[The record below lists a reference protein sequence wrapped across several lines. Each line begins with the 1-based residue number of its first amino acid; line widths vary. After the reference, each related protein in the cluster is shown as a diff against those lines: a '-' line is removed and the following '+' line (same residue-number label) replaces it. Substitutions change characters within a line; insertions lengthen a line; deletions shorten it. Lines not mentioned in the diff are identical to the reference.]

1 MRTNHKLTAK
11 ISPLIVGYSSSMA
24 SASTSVF
31 KFTEV
36 KKVLLLLEKKDRLK
50 LLLALAIN
58 TFLAFLDLFG
68 VALIGIT
75 SAILIRGLQ
84 GLAAGDQVSKFLELL
99 NLDGLPQRDLLIL
112 LGGTAIFFFIIKTIL
127 SVYFFRRIL
136 RYMSIKNA
144 QISSSL
150 VAKMFNRPVEKMLSK
165 SIQHQIYNV
174 TGGVERLIGGAVTS
188 LVVIASDLVLLLV
201 ILVGLLLVDPIT
213 SIGTFFVFTAIAFL
227 LYFLLHKRIVTL
239 NRKSTYQIIYL
250 SQKISE
256 GINSFRD
263 LFIKGGREFYVN
275 EIRKIKM
282 QLAGYD
288 AEIKFI
294 PNISKYTI
302 EIAVILGVAVV
313 AGFQFYLFDS
323 NRAIAVISVFLAA
336 SARIAPAI
344 IRLQQNIIAV
354 KSSLSAAKPTFELID
369 ELNGVKELDNIET
382 IINTNHADF
391 SPRVKLSN
399 LKFTYS
405 DGVENTIEDIS
416 LDITEG
422 KFIAFVGPSG
432 GGKSTLI
439 DLILGLLAP
448 SSGSITISSLT
459 PVDAIK
465 KWPGAIGYVPQD
477 VFIENSTVKE
487 NICLGFNPDSVSD
500 DLVWQALKLA
510 DLSDFVKDLEGQL
523 SYKISDAGKNL
534 SGGQR
539 QRLGIARALL
549 TKPKIVIFDEATSAL
564 DAETENRV
572 SGSILKLSGECTVIF
587 IAHRLSV
594 VRGADMIYYI
604 DKGKIINQGTF
615 DELRAMN
622 PAFNN
627 QANFMG
633 I

>member
-1 MRTNHKLTAK
+1 MV
-11 ISPLIVGYSSSMA
+11 SLIPSSL
-24 SASTSVF
+24 
-31 KFTEV
+31 KFAEI
-36 KKVLLLLEKKDRLK
+36 KKVLLLLDKKDRFK
-50 LLLALAIN
+50 LFLVLVIN

-75 SAILIRGLQ
+75 SAILIRSLQ
-84 GLAAGDQVSKFLELL
+84 GLAAGDQVTRFLELL
-99 NLDGLPQRDLLIL
+99 NLDGLPQRSLLIL
-112 LGGTAIFFFIIKTIL
+112 LGGSAVFFFILKTIL
-127 SVYFFRRIL
+127 SVYFLRRTL
-136 RYMSIKNA
+136 RYMSIRNA

-150 VAKMFNRPVEKMLSK
+150 VSKMLNRPVEKIFSK
-165 SIQHQIYNV
+165 PIQHQIYNV
-174 TGGVERLIGGAVTS
+174 TGGVERLVGEAVTS

-201 ILVGLLLVDPIT
+201 ILVGLMLVDPIT
-213 SIGTFFVFTAIAFL
+213 SVGTFLVFTGIAFL
-227 LYFLLHKRIVTL
+227 LYFLLHKRVEIL
-239 NRKSTYQIIYL
+239 NTKSAYQSIYFN
-250 SQKISE
+250 QKVSE

-275 EIRKIKM
+275 EIRKTKM

-302 EIAVILGVAVV
+302 EISVILGIAVI
-313 AGFQFYLFDS
+313 AGIQFYLFDS

-336 SARIAPAI
+336 STRIAPAI
-344 IRLQQNIIAV
+344 VRVQQNVIGV
-354 KSSLSAAKPTFELID
+354 KSCLSAAKPTFELIE
-369 ELNGVKELDNIET
+369 ELNGVEELGRSET
-382 IINTNHADF
+382 VITTNHADF
-391 SPRVKLSN
+391 SPRLKLSN
-399 LKFTYS
+399 LKFSYS
-405 DGVENTIEDIS
+405 DATENTIQDIS
-416 LDITEG
+416 LEISEG

-439 DLILGLLAP
+439 DLILGLLTP
-448 SSGSITISSLT
+448 SSGSLTISGLT

-465 KWPGAIGYVPQD
+465 KWPGSIGYVPQD

-487 NICLGFNPDSVSD
+487 NICLGFNPESVSD
-500 DLVWQALKLA
+500 DLVWQALQLA
-510 DLSDFVKDLEGQL
+510 DLSDFVEGLEGQL
-523 SYKISDAGKNL
+523 SYRISDAGKNL

-572 SGSILKLSGECTVIF
+572 SESILKLTGECTVIF

-594 VRGADMIYYI
+594 VRSADMIYYI
-604 DKGKIINQGTF
+604 DKGKIISQGTF
-615 DELRAMN
+615 EELRSIN
-622 PAFNN
+622 TDFNN

>member
-1 MRTNHKLTAK
+1 M
-11 ISPLIVGYSSSMA
+11 V
-24 SASTSVF
+24 SANPSLL
-31 KFTEV
+31 KFNEI
-36 KKVLLLLEKKDRLK
+36 KKVLLLLDKKDRFK
-50 LLLALAIN
+50 LFLVLVIN
-58 TFLAFLDLFG
+58 MFLAFLDLFG

-84 GLAAGDQVSKFLELL
+84 GLAAGDQVTSFLELL
-99 NLDGLPQRDLLIL
+99 NLDGLPQRNLLIL
-112 LGGTAIFFFIIKTIL
+112 LGCTAIFFFILKTIL
-127 SVYFFRRIL
+127 SVYFLRRTL
-136 RYMSIKNA
+136 SYMSIRNA

-150 VAKMFNRPVEKMLSK
+150 VSKMLNRPVEKIFSK

-174 TGGVERLIGGAVTS
+174 TRGVERLVGGAVTS

-201 ILVGLLLVDPIT
+201 ILIGLMLVDPVT
-213 SIGTFFVFTAIAFL
+213 SIGTFFVFTGIGFL
-227 LYFLLHKRIVTL
+227 LYFLLHKRVAIL
-239 NRKSTYQIIYL
+239 NSKFAYQSIYFD
-250 SQKISE
+250 QKVSE

-275 EIRKIKM
+275 EIRKTKM
-282 QLAGYD
+282 RLAGYD
-288 AEIKFI
+288 AEIKFL

-302 EIAVILGVAVV
+302 EISVILGIAVI
-313 AGFQFYLFDS
+313 AGIQFYLFDS
-323 NRAIAVISVFLAA
+323 NRAIAIISVFLAA
-336 SARIAPAI
+336 STRIAPAI
-344 IRLQQNIIAV
+344 IRLQQNVIAV

-369 ELNGVKELDNIET
+369 ELNGVEELTRLET
-382 IINTNHADF
+382 VITTNHVDF

-399 LKFTYS
+399 LKFIYS
-405 DGVENTIEDIS
+405 DATDETIQDVS
-416 LDITEG
+416 LEITEG

-448 SSGSITISSLT
+448 SSGSITISGLK

-465 KWPGAIGYVPQD
+465 KWPGSIGYVPQD

-487 NICLGFNPDSVSD
+487 NICLGFNPDSVPD
-500 DLVWQALKLA
+500 ELVWQALQLA
-510 DLSDFVKDLEGQL
+510 DLSEFVKGLEGQL

-572 SGSILKLSGECTVIF
+572 SESILKLTGGCTVIF

-594 VRGADMIYYI
+594 VRSADMIYYI
-604 DKGKIINQGTF
+604 DKGKIISQGSF
-615 DELRAMN
+615 EELRKLNAD
-622 PAFNN
+622 FNN

>member
-1 MRTNHKLTAK
+1 M
-11 ISPLIVGYSSSMA
+11 V
-24 SASTSVF
+24 SVNPTLF
-31 KFTEV
+31 QFTEI
-36 KKVLLLLEKKDRLK
+36 KKVLLLLDKKDRFRLF
-50 LLLALAIN
+50 LVLIVN
-58 TFLAFLDLFG
+58 TLLAFLDLVG
-68 VALIGIT
+68 VALIGVA

-84 GLAAGDQVSKFLELL
+84 AQQAGDQVSRFLELL
-99 NLDGLPQRDLLIL
+99 NLDGLPQRSLLIL
-112 LGGTAIFFFIIKTIL
+112 LGASAIFFFILKTIL
-127 SVYFFRRIL
+127 SVYFLRRIL
-136 RYMSIKNA
+136 RYMSIRNA

-150 VAKMFNRPVEKMLSK
+150 VSKMLNRPVEKIFSK
-165 SIQHQIYNV
+165 PIQHQIYNV
-174 TGGVERLIGGAVTS
+174 TGGVERLVGDAVTS

-201 ILVGLLLVDPIT
+201 ILVGLMLVDPIT
-213 SIGTFFVFTAIAFL
+213 SIGTFFVFTGIAFL
-227 LYFLLHKRIVTL
+227 LYFLLHKRVAVL
-239 NRKSTYQIIYL
+239 NSKFAYQSIYFN
-250 SQKISE
+250 QKVSE

-263 LFIKGGREFYVN
+263 LSIKGGREFYVN
-275 EIRKIKM
+275 EIRKTKM

-302 EIAVILGVAVV
+302 EISVILGIAVI
-313 AGFQFYLFDS
+313 AGIQFYLFDS

-336 SARIAPAI
+336 STRIAPAI
-344 IRLQQNIIAV
+344 IRLQQNVIAV
-354 KSSLSAAKPTFELID
+354 KSSLSAAKPTFDLIE
-369 ELNGVKELDNIET
+369 ELNGVEELTRIET
-382 IINTNHADF
+382 VITTNHADF
-391 SPRVKLSN
+391 SPRVKLSS
-399 LKFTYS
+399 LKFIYS
-405 DGVENTIEDIS
+405 DAADETIQDIS
-416 LDITEG
+416 LEITEG

-448 SSGSITISSLT
+448 SSGSITISGLK

-465 KWPGAIGYVPQD
+465 KWPGSIGYVPQD

-487 NICLGFNPDSVSD
+487 NICLGFNPESVPD
-500 DLVWQALKLA
+500 DLVWQALQLA
-510 DLSDFVKDLEGQL
+510 DLSEFVKGLEGQL
-523 SYKISDAGKNL
+523 SYRISDAGKNL

-572 SGSILKLSGECTVIF
+572 SESILKLTGECTVIF

-594 VRGADMIYYI
+594 VRSADMIYYI
-604 DKGKIINQGTF
+604 DKGKIVSQGSF
-615 DELRAMN
+615 EELRKLNAD
-622 PAFNN
+622 FNN

>member
-1 MRTNHKLTAK
+1 M
-11 ISPLIVGYSSSMA
+11 ISANLSF
-24 SASTSVF
+24 F
-31 KFTEV
+31 KFIEI
-36 KKVLLLLEKKDRLK
+36 KKVLLLLEKKDRFK
-50 LLLALAIN
+50 LFLVLVIN

-75 SAILIRGLQ
+75 SAILIRDLQ
-84 GLAAGDQVSKFLELL
+84 GLAAGDQVTRFLELL
-99 NLDGLPQRDLLIL
+99 HLDGLPQQSLLIL
-112 LGGTAIFFFIIKTIL
+112 IGGSAIFFFILKTIL
-127 SVYFFRRIL
+127 SVYFLRKTL
-136 RYMSIKNA
+136 RYMSIRNA

-150 VAKMFNRPVEKMLSK
+150 VSKMLNRPVEKIFSK
-165 SIQHQIYNV
+165 PIQHQIYNV
-174 TGGVERLIGGAVTS
+174 TGGVERLVGGAVTS
-188 LVVIASDLVLLLV
+188 LVIIASDLVLLLV
-201 ILVGLLLVDPIT
+201 ILVGLMLVDPIT
-213 SIGTFFVFTAIAFL
+213 SIGTLFVFTGIAFL
-227 LYFLLHKRIVTL
+227 LYFLLHKRVAIL
-239 NRKSTYQIIYL
+239 NTKAAYQSIYFN
-250 SQKISE
+250 QKVSE

-275 EIRKIKM
+275 EIRKTKM

-288 AEIKFI
+288 AENKFI

-302 EIAVILGVAVV
+302 EISVILGIAVIS
-313 AGFQFYLFDS
+313 GIQFYLFDS

-336 SARIAPAI
+336 STRIAPSI

-369 ELNGVKELDNIET
+369 ELNGIKELEKTET
-382 IINTNHADF
+382 LITTSHSNF
-391 SPRVKLSN
+391 SPRVKLKN

-405 DGVENTIEDIS
+405 DAIYDTIQDIS
-416 LDITEG
+416 LEISEG
-422 KFIAFVGPSG
+422 KFVGLVGPSG

-448 SSGSITISSLT
+448 SSGLITISDLT

-465 KWPGAIGYVPQD
+465 KWPGSIGYVPQD
-477 VFIENSTVKE
+477 VFIENSTIKE
-487 NICLGFNPDSVSD
+487 NICLGFNPESVPD
-500 DLVWQALKLA
+500 DLVWQALQLA
-510 DLSDFVKDLEGQL
+510 DLSDFVKGLEGQL
-523 SYKISDAGKNL
+523 TYRISDAGKNL

-539 QRLGIARALL
+539 QRLGIARAIL

-572 SGSILKLSGECTVIF
+572 SESILKLTGECTVIF

-594 VRGADMIYYI
+594 VRSADMIYYI
-604 DKGKIINQGTF
+604 DKGKIISQGTF
-615 DELRAMN
+615 EELRLIN
-622 PAFNN
+622 TDFNN

>member
-1 MRTNHKLTAK
+1 M
-11 ISPLIVGYSSSMA
+11 V
-24 SASTSVF
+24 SVTPSLF
-31 KFTEV
+31 QFTEI
-36 KKVLLLLEKKDRLK
+36 KKVLLLLDRKDRFRLF
-50 LLLALAIN
+50 LVLIVN
-58 TFLAFLDLFG
+58 TMLAFLDLVG
-68 VALIGIT
+68 VALIGVA

-84 GLAAGDQVSKFLELL
+84 DQQAGDQVSRFLGLL
-99 NLDGLPQRDLLIL
+99 NLDGLPQQTLLIL
-112 LGGTAIFFFIIKTIL
+112 LGATAVFFFVLKTIL
-127 SVYFFRRIL
+127 SVYFLRRIL
-136 RYMSIKNA
+136 RYLSIRNA

-150 VAKMFNRPVEKMLSK
+150 VSKMLNQPVEKISSK

-174 TGGVERLIGGAVTS
+174 TGGVEKLVGSVVTS
-188 LVVIASDLVLLLV
+188 LVVVASDLVLLLV
-201 ILVGLLLVDPIT
+201 ILTGLMLVDPIT
-213 SIGTFFVFTAIAFL
+213 SIGTFFVFTGIAFL
-227 LYFLLHKRIVTL
+227 LYFLLHKRVAIL
-239 NRKSTYQIIYL
+239 NSKFAYQSIYFN
-250 SQKISE
+250 QKVSE

-275 EIRKIKM
+275 EMRKSKM
-282 QLAGYD
+282 QIAGYD

-302 EIAVILGVAVV
+302 EISVILGIALI
-313 AGFQFYLFDS
+313 AGIQFYLFDS

-336 SARIAPAI
+336 STRIAPAV
-344 IRLQQNIIAV
+344 IRLQQNIIQV
-354 KSSLSAAKPTFELID
+354 KSGLAGAQPTFDLIKD
-369 ELNGVKELDNIET
+369 LKGVKELGRVET
-382 IINTNHADF
+382 LISTNHTDF

-399 LKFTYS
+399 LKFAYS
-405 DGVENTIEDIS
+405 EAADETIKDIS
-416 LDITEG
+416 LEVAEG

-439 DLILGLLAP
+439 DLILGLLPP
-448 SSGSITISSLT
+448 SSGSISISGLT

-465 KWPGAIGYVPQD
+465 KWPGSIGYVPQD

-487 NICLGFNPDSVSD
+487 NICLGFNPESVSD
-500 DLVWQALKLA
+500 DLVWKALQLA
-510 DLSDFVKDLEGQL
+510 DLSDFVKSLEGQL
-523 SYKISDAGKNL
+523 SYRISDAGKNL

-572 SGSILKLSGECTVIF
+572 SESILKLTGECTVIF

-594 VRGADMIYYI
+594 VRSADMIYYI
-604 DKGKIINQGTF
+604 DKGKIVSQGSF
-615 DELRAMN
+615 EELRKLNAD
-622 PAFNN
+622 FNN

>member
-1 MRTNHKLTAK
+1 M
-11 ISPLIVGYSSSMA
+11 
-24 SASTSVF
+24 
-31 KFTEV
+31 
-36 KKVLLLLEKKDRLK
+36 LLEKKDRFK
-50 LLLALAIN
+50 LFLVLIIN

-84 GLAAGDQVSKFLELL
+84 GLAAGDQVNRFLELL
-99 NLDGLPQRDLLIL
+99 NLDGLPQQSLLIL
-112 LGGTAIFFFIIKTIL
+112 LGGSAIFFFILKTIL
-127 SVYFFRRIL
+127 SVYFLRRTL
-136 RYMSIKNA
+136 RYMSIRNA

-150 VAKMFNRPVEKMLSK
+150 VSKMLNRPVEKIFSK

-174 TGGVERLIGGAVTS
+174 TGGVERLVGGAVTS

-201 ILVGLLLVDPIT
+201 ILVGLMLVDPIT
-213 SIGTFFVFTAIAFL
+213 SVGTFIIFTGIAFL
-227 LYFLLHKRIVTL
+227 LYFLLHKRVAIL
-239 NRKSTYQIIYL
+239 NTKWVYQSIYFN
-250 SQKISE
+250 QKVSE
-256 GINSFRD
+256 AINSFRD

-275 EIRKIKM
+275 EIRKTKI

-294 PNISKYTI
+294 PSISKYTI
-302 EIAVILGVAVV
+302 EISVILGIAVI
-313 AGFQFYLFDS
+313 AGIQFYLFDS

-336 SARIAPAI
+336 STRIAPAI
-344 IRLQQNIIAV
+344 IRLQQNVIAV
-354 KSSLSAAKPTFELID
+354 KSSLSGAKPTFELIE
-369 ELNGVKELDNIET
+369 ELNGIKELEKIET
-382 IINTNHADF
+382 VISTSHANF
-391 SPRVKLSN
+391 SPKVKLSN

-405 DGVENTIEDIS
+405 DAIDNTIQDIS
-416 LDITEG
+416 LDISGG
-422 KFIAFVGPSG
+422 KFIALVGPSG

-439 DLILGLLAP
+439 DLILGLLVP
-448 SSGSITISSLT
+448 SSGSVTISGLT

-465 KWPGAIGYVPQD
+465 KWPGSIGYVPQD

-487 NICLGFNPDSVSD
+487 NICLGFNPESVPD
-500 DLVWQALKLA
+500 DLVWQALQLA
-510 DLSDFVKDLEGQL
+510 NLSDFVKGLEGKL
-523 SYKISDAGKNL
+523 SYRISDAGKNL

-539 QRLGIARALL
+539 QRLGIARAIL

-572 SGSILKLSGECTVIF
+572 SESILKLTNECTVIF

-594 VRGADMIYYI
+594 VRSADMIYYI
-604 DKGKIINQGTF
+604 DKGKIVNQGTF
-615 DELRAMN
+615 EELRKLNAD
-622 PAFNN
+622 FNN

>member
-1 MRTNHKLTAK
+1 
-11 ISPLIVGYSSSMA
+11 MA
-24 SASTSVF
+24 SLNPSIF
-31 KFTEV
+31 KFTEI

-50 LLLALAIN
+50 LFAVLIVN

-68 VALIGIT
+68 VALIGVT

-84 GLAAGDQVSKFLELL
+84 GLSAGDQVSRFLEIL
-99 NLDGLPQRDLLIL
+99 NLDGLPQRNLMVL
-112 LGGTAIFFFIIKTIL
+112 LGGTAIFFFIMKTIL
-127 SVYFFRRIL
+127 SVYFLRRTL
-136 RYMSIKNA
+136 RYMSIRNA

-150 VAKMFNRPVEKMLSK
+150 VSKMLNRPVERIFSK

-174 TGGVERLIGGAVTS
+174 TGGVERLVGGAVTS

-201 ILVGLLLVDPIT
+201 ILIGLMLVDPVT
-213 SIGTFFVFTAIAFL
+213 SIGTFFVFTGIGYL
-227 LYFLLHKRIVTL
+227 LYFLLHKRVAML
-239 NRKSTYQIIYL
+239 NSRSTYESIYFN
-250 SQKISE
+250 QKVSE

-275 EIRKIKM
+275 EIRKTKM
-282 QLAGYD
+282 KLAGYD

-302 EIAVILGVAVV
+302 EISVILGIAVV
-313 AGFQFYLFDS
+313 AGIQFYLFDS

-336 SARIAPAI
+336 STRIAPAI
-344 IRLQQNIIAV
+344 IRLQQNVIAV
-354 KSSLSAAKPTFELID
+354 KSSLSAAKPTFELIE
-369 ELNGVKELDNIET
+369 ELSSVKELEKTET
-382 IINTNHADF
+382 LITTNHKDF
-391 SPRVKLSN
+391 SPRVNLKN
-399 LKFTYS
+399 LKFTYA
-405 DGVENTIEDIS
+405 DAIDDTIQDIS
-416 LDITEG
+416 LDVSEG

-432 GGKSTLI
+432 GGKSTLV
-439 DLILGLLAP
+439 DLVLGLLAP
-448 SSGSITISSLT
+448 SSGSITISSLS

-465 KWPGAIGYVPQD
+465 KWPGSIGYVPQD

-487 NICLGFNPDSVSD
+487 NICLGFNPELVPD
-500 DLVWQALKLA
+500 DLVWQALELA
-510 DLSDFVKDLEGQL
+510 DLSGFVKGLEGQL
-523 SYKISDAGKNL
+523 SYRISDAGKNL

-572 SGSILKLSGECTVIF
+572 SESILKLTGECTVIF

-594 VRGADMIYYI
+594 VRSADMIYYI
-604 DKGKIINQGTF
+604 DKGRIVNQGTF
-615 DELRAMN
+615 EELRKLNAD
-622 PAFNN
+622 FNN

>member
-1 MRTNHKLTAK
+1 MV
-11 ISPLIVGYSSSMA
+11 SLIP
-24 SASTSVF
+24 TSL
-31 KFTEV
+31 KFVEI
-36 KKVLLLLEKKDRLK
+36 KKVLLLLEKRDRFK
-50 LLLALAIN
+50 LFLVLIVN
-58 TFLAFLDLFG
+58 TFLAFLDLLG

-84 GLAAGDQVSKFLELL
+84 GLTAGDQVSRFLELL
-99 NLDGLPQRDLLIL
+99 NLNGLPQQSLLIL
-112 LGGTAIFFFIIKTIL
+112 LGGSAIFFFILKTVL
-127 SVYFFRRIL
+127 SVYFLRRTL
-136 RYMSIKNA
+136 RYMSVRNA

-150 VAKMFNRPVEKMLSK
+150 VSKMLNRPVEKIFSK
-165 SIQHQIYNV
+165 PIQHQIYNV
-174 TGGVERLIGGAVTS
+174 TGGVENLVAGAVTS

-201 ILVGLLLVDPIT
+201 ILMGLMLVDPIT
-213 SIGTFFVFTAIAFL
+213 SVGTFFMFTGIAFL
-227 LYFLLHKRIVTL
+227 LYFLLHKRVVIL
-239 NRKSTYQIIYL
+239 NTKSAYQSIYFN
-250 SQKISE
+250 QKVSE

-275 EIRKIKM
+275 EIRKTKM

-288 AEIKFI
+288 SEIKFI

-302 EIAVILGVAVV
+302 EISVILGIALIS
-313 AGFQFYLFDS
+313 GIQFYLFDS

-336 SARIAPAI
+336 STRIAPAI
-344 IRLQQNIIAV
+344 IRLQQNVIAV

-369 ELNGVKELDNIET
+369 ELNGVEELGRSET
-382 IINTNHADF
+382 VITTNHADF

-399 LKFTYS
+399 LKFIYS
-405 DGVENTIEDIS
+405 DATDETIQDIS
-416 LDITEG
+416 FEIAEG

-448 SSGSITISSLT
+448 SSGSITISGLK

-465 KWPGAIGYVPQD
+465 KWPGSIGYVPQD
-477 VFIENSTVKE
+477 VFVENSTVKD
-487 NICLGFNPDSVSD
+487 NICLGFNPDSVPD
-500 DLVWQALKLA
+500 ELVWEALQMA
-510 DLSDFVKDLEGQL
+510 DLSDFVKGLEGQL
-523 SYKISDAGKNL
+523 SYRISDAGKNL

-572 SGSILKLSGECTVIF
+572 SESILKLTGECTVIF

-594 VRGADMIYYI
+594 VRSADMIYYI
-604 DKGKIINQGTF
+604 DKGKIVSQGSF
-615 DELRAMN
+615 EELRKLNAD
-622 PAFNN
+622 FNN

>member
-1 MRTNHKLTAK
+1 M
-11 ISPLIVGYSSSMA
+11 V
-24 SASTSVF
+24 SVTPSLF
-31 KFTEV
+31 QFTEI
-36 KKVLLLLEKKDRLK
+36 KKVLLLLDRKDRFRLF
-50 LLLALAIN
+50 LVLIVN
-58 TFLAFLDLFG
+58 TMLAFLDLVG
-68 VALIGIT
+68 VALIGVA

-84 GLAAGDQVSKFLELL
+84 DQQAGDQVSRFLGLL
-99 NLDGLPQRDLLIL
+99 NLDGLPQQTLLIL
-112 LGGTAIFFFIIKTIL
+112 LGATAVFFFVLKTIL
-127 SVYFFRRIL
+127 SVYFLRRIL
-136 RYMSIKNA
+136 RYLSIRNA

-150 VAKMFNRPVEKMLSK
+150 VSKMLNQPVEKISSK

-174 TGGVERLIGGAVTS
+174 TGGVEKLVGSVVTS
-188 LVVIASDLVLLLV
+188 LAVVASDLVLLLV
-201 ILVGLLLVDPIT
+201 ILTGLMLVDPIT
-213 SIGTFFVFTAIAFL
+213 SIGTFFVFTGIAFL
-227 LYFLLHKRIVTL
+227 LYFLLHKRVAIL
-239 NRKSTYQIIYL
+239 NSKFAYQSIYFN
-250 SQKISE
+250 QKVSE

-275 EIRKIKM
+275 EMRKSKM
-282 QLAGYD
+282 QIAGYD

-302 EIAVILGVAVV
+302 EISVILGIALI
-313 AGFQFYLFDS
+313 AGIQFYLFDS

-336 SARIAPAI
+336 STRIAPAV
-344 IRLQQNIIAV
+344 IRLQQNIIQV
-354 KSSLSAAKPTFELID
+354 KSGLAGAQPTFDLIED
-369 ELNGVKELDNIET
+369 LKGVKELGRVET
-382 IINTNHADF
+382 LISTNHTDF

-399 LKFTYS
+399 LKFAYS
-405 DGVENTIEDIS
+405 EAADETIKDIS
-416 LDITEG
+416 LEVSEG

-439 DLILGLLAP
+439 DLVLGLLAP
-448 SSGSITISSLT
+448 SSGSITISGLK

-487 NICLGFNPDSVSD
+487 NICLGFNPDSVPD
-500 DLVWQALKLA
+500 ELVWQALQLA
-510 DLSDFVKDLEGQL
+510 DLSEFVKGLEGQL
-523 SYKISDAGKNL
+523 SYRISDAGKNL

-572 SGSILKLSGECTVIF
+572 SESILKLTGECTVIF

-594 VRGADMIYYI
+594 VRSADMIYYI
-604 DKGKIINQGTF
+604 DKGKIVSQGSF
-615 DELRAMN
+615 EELRKLNAD
-622 PAFNN
+622 FNN

>member
-1 MRTNHKLTAK
+1 MVY
-11 ISPLIVGYSSSMA
+11 P
-24 SASTSVF
+24 STSFF
-31 KFTEV
+31 KFTEI
-36 KKVLLLLEKKDRLK
+36 KKVLLLLEKKDRFK
-50 LLLALAIN
+50 LFLVLIIN

-84 GLAAGDQVSKFLELL
+84 GLAAGDQVTRFLELL
-99 NLDGLPQRDLLIL
+99 NLDGLPQRSLLLL
-112 LGGTAIFFFIIKTIL
+112 LGASAIFFFILKTML
-127 SVYFFRRIL
+127 SVYFLRRTL
-136 RYMSIKNA
+136 RYMSIRNA

-150 VAKMFNRPVEKMLSK
+150 ISKMLNRPVEKIFNK
-165 SIQHQIYNV
+165 PIQHQIYNV
-174 TGGVERLIGGAVTS
+174 TGGVERLVGDAVTS

-201 ILVGLLLVDPIT
+201 ILVGLMLVDPIT
-213 SIGTFFVFTAIAFL
+213 SIGTFVVFTGIAFL
-227 LYFLLHKRIVTL
+227 LYFLLHKRVVVLST
-239 NRKSTYQIIYL
+239 KSAYQSIYFN
-250 SQKISE
+250 QKISE

-275 EIRKIKM
+275 EIRKTKL

-302 EIAVILGVAVV
+302 EISVILGIAVV
-313 AGFQFYLFDS
+313 AGIQFYLFDS

-336 SARIAPAI
+336 STRIAPAI
-344 IRLQQNIIAV
+344 VRVQQNIIGV

-369 ELNGVKELDNIET
+369 ELNGVEELTRIET
-382 IINTNHADF
+382 VITTNHANF

-399 LKFTYS
+399 LKFIYT
-405 DGVENTIEDIS
+405 DAIDETIQDIS
-416 LDITEG
+416 LDITDG

-448 SSGSITISSLT
+448 SSGSITISGLK
-459 PVDAIK
+459 PVDVIK
-465 KWPGAIGYVPQD
+465 KWPGSIGYVPQD

-487 NICLGFNPDSVSD
+487 NICLGFNPDSVPD
-500 DLVWQALKLA
+500 DLVWQALQLA
-510 DLSDFVKDLEGQL
+510 DLSDFVKGLEGQL

-572 SGSILKLSGECTVIF
+572 SESILKLTGECTVIF

-594 VRGADMIYYI
+594 VRSADMIYYI
-604 DKGKIINQGTF
+604 DKGKVVSQGSF
-615 DELRAMN
+615 EELRKLNAD
-622 PAFNN
+622 FNN

>member
-1 MRTNHKLTAK
+1 MVSVKL
-11 ISPLIVGYSSSMA
+11 
-24 SASTSVF
+24 SVF
-31 KFTEV
+31 KFAEI
-36 KKVLLLLEKKDRLK
+36 KRVLLLLEKKDRLK
-50 LLLALAIN
+50 LLLVLAIN

-84 GLAAGDQVSKFLELL
+84 GLTAGDQVSRFLEIL
-99 NLDGLPQRDLLIL
+99 NLDGLPQRNLLIL
-112 LGGTAIFFFIIKTIL
+112 LGSTAISFFILKTIL
-127 SVYFFRRIL
+127 SVFFLRKTL
-136 RYMSIKNA
+136 RYMSIRNA

-150 VAKMFNRPVEKMLSK
+150 VSKMLNRPVEKIFSK

-174 TGGVERLIGGAVTS
+174 TDGVENLVTGVVTG
-188 LVVIASDLVLLLV
+188 LVVIVSDLVLLLV
-201 ILVGLLLVDPIT
+201 ILSGLMLVDPIT
-213 SIGTFFVFTAIAFL
+213 SVGTFFMFTGIAFL
-227 LYFLLHKRIVTL
+227 LYFLLHKRVVLL
-239 NRKSTYQIIYL
+239 NTKSAYQSIYFN
-250 SQKISE
+250 QKVSE

-275 EIRKIKM
+275 EMRKTKM
-282 QLAGYD
+282 QLAGYS

-302 EIAVILGVAVV
+302 EISVILGIAII
-313 AGFQFYLFDS
+313 AGIQFYLFDS

-336 SARIAPAI
+336 STRIAPAI
-344 IRLQQNIIAV
+344 VRVQQNLIVV
-354 KSSLSAAKPTFELID
+354 KSSLSASKPTFDLID
-369 ELNGVKELDNIET
+369 ELNGVKELDKTET
-382 IINTNHADF
+382 LITINHKDF
-391 SPRVKLSN
+391 SPRLNLKD
-399 LKFTYS
+399 LKFTYT
-405 DGVENTIEDIS
+405 DAMNDTIQNIS
-416 LDITEG
+416 LDIAEG
-422 KFIAFVGPSG
+422 RFIAFVGPSG

-448 SSGSITISSLT
+448 SSGTIRISGLT

-465 KWPGAIGYVPQD
+465 KWPGSIGYVPQD
-477 VFIENSTVKE
+477 VFIENSTIKE
-487 NICLGFNPDSVSD
+487 NICLGFNPTTVSD
-500 DLVWQALKLA
+500 DLVWQALQLA
-510 DLSDFVKDLEGQL
+510 DLSEFVKGLDGQL
-523 SYKISDAGKNL
+523 SYRISDAGKNL

-572 SGSILKLSGECTVIF
+572 SESILKLTGECTVIF

-594 VRGADMIYYI
+594 VRSADMIYYI
-604 DKGKIINQGTF
+604 NKGKIINQGTF
-615 DELRAMN
+615 EELRKLNAD
-622 PAFNN
+622 FNN

>member
-1 MRTNHKLTAK
+1 M
-11 ISPLIVGYSSSMA
+11 ISANPSL
-24 SASTSVF
+24 F
-31 KFTEV
+31 KFIGI
-36 KKVLLLLEKKDRLK
+36 KKVLLLLEKKDRFK
-50 LLLALAIN
+50 LFLVLIIN

-84 GLAAGDQVSKFLELL
+84 GLAAGDQVTRFLELL
-99 NLDGLPQRDLLIL
+99 NLDGLPQQSLLIL
-112 LGGTAIFFFIIKTIL
+112 LGGSAIFFFILKTIL
-127 SVYFFRRIL
+127 SVYFLRKTL
-136 RYMSIKNA
+136 RYMSIRNA

-150 VAKMFNRPVEKMLSK
+150 VSKMLNRPVEKIFSK

-174 TGGVERLIGGAVTS
+174 TGGVERLVGGAVTS

-201 ILVGLLLVDPIT
+201 ILVGLMLVDPIT
-213 SIGTFFVFTAIAFL
+213 SVGTFIIFTGIAFL
-227 LYFLLHKRIVTL
+227 LYFLLHKRVAIL
-239 NRKSTYQIIYL
+239 NTKSAYHSIYFN
-250 SQKISE
+250 QKVSE
-256 GINSFRD
+256 AINSFRD

-275 EIRKIKM
+275 EIRKTKI

-302 EIAVILGVAVV
+302 EISVILGIAVI
-313 AGFQFYLFDS
+313 AGIQFYLFDS
-323 NRAIAVISVFLAA
+323 NRAIAIISVFLAA
-336 SARIAPAI
+336 STRIAPAI
-344 IRLQQNIIAV
+344 IRLQQNIIQV
-354 KSSLSAAKPTFELID
+354 KSGLAGAQLTFDLIE
-369 ELNGVKELDNIET
+369 ELNEVKELGRIET
-382 IINTNHADF
+382 VISTNHADF
-391 SPRVKLSN
+391 SPKVKLSN

-405 DGVENTIEDIS
+405 DAIDNTIQDIS
-416 LDITEG
+416 LDISGG
-422 KFIAFVGPSG
+422 KFIALVGPSG

-439 DLILGLLAP
+439 DLILGLLVP
-448 SSGSITISSLT
+448 SSGSVTISGLT

-465 KWPGAIGYVPQD
+465 KWPGSIGYVPQD

-487 NICLGFNPDSVSD
+487 NICLGFNPESVPD
-500 DLVWQALKLA
+500 DLVWQALQLA
-510 DLSDFVKDLEGQL
+510 DLSDFVKGLEEKL
-523 SYKISDAGKNL
+523 SYRISDAGKNL

-539 QRLGIARALL
+539 QRLGIARAIL

-572 SGSILKLSGECTVIF
+572 SESILKLTNECTVIF

-594 VRGADMIYYI
+594 VRSADMIYYI
-604 DKGKIINQGTF
+604 DKGKVINQGTF
-615 DELRAMN
+615 EELRKLNAD
-622 PAFNN
+622 FNN

>member
-1 MRTNHKLTAK
+1 MV
-11 ISPLIVGYSSSMA
+11 SP
-24 SASTSVF
+24 STSLL
-31 KFTEV
+31 KFTEI

-50 LLLALAIN
+50 LFLVLIIN
-58 TFLAFLDLFG
+58 SFLAFLDLIG

-84 GLAAGDQVSKFLELL
+84 GLAAGDQVTRFLELL
-99 NLDGLPQRDLLIL
+99 NLDGLPQQSLLIL
-112 LGGTAIFFFIIKTIL
+112 LGGSAIFFFILKTIL
-127 SVYFFRRIL
+127 SVYFLRRTL
-136 RYMSIKNA
+136 RYMSIRNA

-150 VAKMFNRPVEKMLSK
+150 VSKMLNRPVEKIFSK
-165 SIQHQIYNV
+165 PIQHQIYNV
-174 TGGVERLIGGAVTS
+174 TGGVDKLIGGAVTS
-188 LVVIASDLVLLLV
+188 LVVIASDLVLMLV
-201 ILVGLLLVDPIT
+201 ILVGLMLVDPIT
-213 SIGTFFVFTAIAFL
+213 SVGTFVVFTGIAFL
-227 LYFLLHKRIVTL
+227 LYFLLHKRVAILAT
-239 NRKSTYQIIYL
+239 KSAYQSIYFD
-250 SQKISE
+250 QKVSE

-275 EIRKIKM
+275 EIRKTKM

-302 EIAVILGVAVV
+302 EISVILGIAVI
-313 AGFQFYLFDS
+313 AGIQFYLFDS

-336 SARIAPAI
+336 STRIAPAI
-344 IRLQQNIIAV
+344 IRLQQNVIAV

-369 ELNGVKELDNIET
+369 ELNGVEELGRTET
-382 IINTNHADF
+382 VITTNHADF

-399 LKFTYS
+399 LKFIYS
-405 DGVENTIEDIS
+405 DATDETIQDIS
-416 LDITEG
+416 LEITEG

-448 SSGSITISSLT
+448 SSGSITISGLK

-465 KWPGAIGYVPQD
+465 KWPGSIGYVPQD

-487 NICLGFNPDSVSD
+487 NICLGFNPDSVPD
-500 DLVWQALKLA
+500 DLVWQALQLA
-510 DLSDFVKDLEGQL
+510 DLSEFVKGLEGQL
-523 SYKISDAGKNL
+523 SYRISDAGKNL

-572 SGSILKLSGECTVIF
+572 SESILKLTGECTVIF

-594 VRGADMIYYI
+594 VRSADMIYYI
-604 DKGKIINQGTF
+604 DKGKIVSQGSF
-615 DELRAMN
+615 EELRKLNAD
-622 PAFNN
+622 FNN

>member
-1 MRTNHKLTAK
+1 
-11 ISPLIVGYSSSMA
+11 MA
-24 SASTSVF
+24 SLKPSLF

-50 LLLALAIN
+50 LFLVLIVN
-58 TFLAFLDLFG
+58 TFLAFLDLIG
-68 VALIGIT
+68 VALIGVT

-84 GLAAGDQVSKFLELL
+84 GLSAGDQVSRFLEIL
-99 NLDGLPQRDLLIL
+99 NLDGLPQRNLLVL
-112 LGGTAIFFFIIKTIL
+112 LGGTAIFFFVIKTIL
-127 SVYFFRRIL
+127 SVYFLRRTL
-136 RYMSIKNA
+136 RYMSIRNA

-150 VAKMFNRPVEKMLSK
+150 VSKMLNRPVEKIFSK

-201 ILVGLLLVDPIT
+201 ILVGLMLVDPVT
-213 SIGTFFVFTAIAFL
+213 SIGTFFVFTGIGFL
-227 LYFLLHKRIVTL
+227 LYFLLHKRVAIL
-239 NRKSTYQIIYL
+239 NTKFAFENIYFN
-250 SQKISE
+250 QKVSE

-275 EIRKIKM
+275 EIRKTKM
-282 QLAGYD
+282 KLAGYD

-302 EIAVILGVAVV
+302 EISVILGITVV
-313 AGFQFYLFDS
+313 AGIQFYLFDS

-336 SARIAPAI
+336 SSRIAPAI
-344 IRLQQNIIAV
+344 IRLQQNVIAV
-354 KSSLSAAKPTFELID
+354 KSNLSAAKPTFDLID
-369 ELNGVKELDNIET
+369 ELNGVKELEKTET
-382 IINTNHADF
+382 LITTNHKEF
-391 SPRVKLSN
+391 SPRVNLKN

-405 DGVENTIEDIS
+405 DAINDTIQDIS
-416 LDITEG
+416 LEISEG

-432 GGKSTLI
+432 GGKSTLV
-439 DLILGLLAP
+439 DLVLGLLAP
-448 SSGSITISSLT
+448 STGSITISSLS

-465 KWPGAIGYVPQD
+465 KWPGSIGYVPQD

-487 NICLGFNPDSVSD
+487 NICLGFNPESVPD
-500 DLVWQALKLA
+500 DLVWQALELA
-510 DLSDFVKDLEGQL
+510 DLSGFIKGLEGQL
-523 SYKISDAGKNL
+523 SYRISDAGKNL

-572 SGSILKLSGECTVIF
+572 SESILKLTGDCTVIF

-594 VRGADMIYYI
+594 VRSADMIYYI
-604 DKGKIINQGTF
+604 DKGKVVNQGTF
-615 DELRAMN
+615 EELRKLN
-622 PAFNN
+622 TDFNN

>member
-1 MRTNHKLTAK
+1 
-11 ISPLIVGYSSSMA
+11 MA
-24 SASTSVF
+24 SLNPSVF
-31 KFTEV
+31 KFAEI

-50 LLLALAIN
+50 LFLVLIVN

-84 GLAAGDQVSKFLELL
+84 GLTAGDQVSRFLEIL
-99 NLDGLPQRDLLIL
+99 NLDGLPQRNLLIL
-112 LGGTAIFFFIIKTIL
+112 LGGAAISFFIIKTIL
-127 SVYFFRRIL
+127 SVFFLRKTL
-136 RYMSIKNA
+136 RYMSIRNA

-150 VAKMFNRPVEKMLSK
+150 VSKMLNRPVEKIFSK

-174 TGGVERLIGGAVTS
+174 TGGVENLVTGVVTG

-201 ILVGLLLVDPIT
+201 ILIGLLLVDPVT
-213 SIGTFFVFTAIAFL
+213 SIGTFFIFTGIGYL
-227 LYFLLHKRIVTL
+227 LYFLLHKRVVVL
-239 NRKSTYQIIYL
+239 NTKSAYQGIYFN
-250 SQKISE
+250 QKVSE

-263 LFIKGGREFYVN
+263 LFIKGGREFYAN
-275 EIRKIKM
+275 EMRKTKM

-288 AEIKFI
+288 AEIRFI

-302 EIAVILGVAVV
+302 EISVILGIAII
-313 AGFQFYLFDS
+313 AGIQFYLFDS

-336 SARIAPAI
+336 STRIAPAI
-344 IRLQQNIIAV
+344 VRVQQNLIGV
-354 KSSLSAAKPTFELID
+354 KSSLSAAKPTFDLID
-369 ELNGVKELDNIET
+369 ELNDVKELDKTET
-382 IINTNHADF
+382 LITTNHKDF
-391 SPRVKLSN
+391 SPRVNLKD

-405 DGVENTIEDIS
+405 DAMNDTIQDIT
-416 LDITEG
+416 LDIDSG
-422 KFIAFVGPSG
+422 RFVALVGPSG

-448 SSGSITISSLT
+448 SSGSITISGLA

-465 KWPGAIGYVPQD
+465 KWPGSIGYVPQD

-487 NICLGFNPDSVSD
+487 NICLGFNPTTVSD
-500 DLVWQALKLA
+500 DLVWEALQLA
-510 DLSDFVKDLEGQL
+510 DLSDFVKGLDGQL
-523 SYKISDAGKNL
+523 SYRISDAGKNL

-572 SGSILKLSGECTVIF
+572 SESILKLTGECTVIF

-594 VRGADMIYYI
+594 VRSADMIYYI
-604 DKGKIINQGTF
+604 DKGRIVNQGTF
-615 DELRAMN
+615 EELRSLNAD
-622 PAFNN
+622 FNN

>member
-1 MRTNHKLTAK
+1 
-11 ISPLIVGYSSSMA
+11 MA
-24 SASTSVF
+24 SLNPSMF
-31 KFTEV
+31 RFIEI
-36 KKVLLLLEKKDRLK
+36 KKVLLLLEKKDRIK
-50 LLLALAIN
+50 LFLVLIVN

-68 VALIGIT
+68 VALIGVT

-84 GLAAGDQVSKFLELL
+84 GLTAGDQVSRFLEIL
-99 NLDGLPQRDLLIL
+99 NLDGLAQRNLLIL
-112 LGGTAIFFFIIKTIL
+112 LGGTAILFFLVKTIL
-127 SVYFFRRIL
+127 SVYFLRKTL
-136 RYMSIKNA
+136 RYMSIRNA

-150 VAKMFNRPVEKMLSK
+150 VSKMLNRPVEKIFSK
-165 SIQHQIYNV
+165 SIQSQIYNV
-174 TGGVERLIGGAVTS
+174 TSGVERLVGGAVTS

-201 ILVGLLLVDPIT
+201 ILIGLMLVDPIT
-213 SIGTFFVFTAIAFL
+213 SIGTFFVFTGIGFL
-227 LYFLLHKRIVTL
+227 LYFLLHKRVAIL
-239 NRKSTYQIIYL
+239 NSKFAYESIYFN
-250 SQKISE
+250 QKVSE

-275 EIRKIKM
+275 EIRKTKM
-282 QLAGYD
+282 KLAGYD

-302 EIAVILGVAVV
+302 EVSVILGIAVV
-313 AGFQFYLFDS
+313 AGIQFYLFDS

-336 SARIAPAI
+336 STRIAPAI
-344 IRLQQNIIAV
+344 IRLQQNVIAV
-354 KSSLSAAKPTFELID
+354 KSSLSGAKPTFELID
-369 ELNGVKELDNIET
+369 ELNGVKELEKTET
-382 IINTNHADF
+382 LISINHKDF
-391 SPRVKLSN
+391 SPRVNLKN

-405 DGVENTIEDIS
+405 DAMNETIQDIS
-416 LDITEG
+416 LEISEG

-432 GGKSTLI
+432 GGKSTLV
-439 DLILGLLAP
+439 DLVLGLLAP
-448 SSGSITISSLT
+448 SSGSITISGLA

-465 KWPGAIGYVPQD
+465 KWPGSISYVPQD

-487 NICLGFNPDSVSD
+487 NICLGFNPELVSD
-500 DLVWQALKLA
+500 DLVWRALELA
-510 DLSDFVKDLEGQL
+510 DLSDFVKGLKGQL
-523 SYKISDAGKNL
+523 SYRISDAGKNL

-572 SGSILKLSGECTVIF
+572 SESILKLTGECTVIF

-594 VRGADMIYYI
+594 VRSADMIYYI
-604 DKGKIINQGTF
+604 DKGRIVNQGTF
-615 DELRAMN
+615 EELRSINAD
-622 PAFNN
+622 FNN

>member
-1 MRTNHKLTAK
+1 
-11 ISPLIVGYSSSMA
+11 MA
-24 SASTSVF
+24 SLNPSIF
-31 KFTEV
+31 KFTEI

-50 LLLALAIN
+50 LFAVLIVN

-68 VALIGIT
+68 VALIGVT

-84 GLAAGDQVSKFLELL
+84 GLSAGDQVSRFLEIL
-99 NLDGLPQRDLLIL
+99 NLDGLPQRNLMVL
-112 LGGTAIFFFIIKTIL
+112 LGGTAIFFFIMKTIL
-127 SVYFFRRIL
+127 SVYFLRRTL
-136 RYMSIKNA
+136 RYMSIRNA

-150 VAKMFNRPVEKMLSK
+150 VSKMLNRPVERIFSK

-174 TGGVERLIGGAVTS
+174 TGGVERLVGGAVTS

-201 ILVGLLLVDPIT
+201 ILIGLMLVDPVT
-213 SIGTFFVFTAIAFL
+213 SIGTFFVFTGIGYL
-227 LYFLLHKRIVTL
+227 LYFLLHKRVAML
-239 NRKSTYQIIYL
+239 NSRSTYESIYFN
-250 SQKISE
+250 QKVSE

-275 EIRKIKM
+275 EIRKTKM
-282 QLAGYD
+282 KLAGYD

-302 EIAVILGVAVV
+302 EISVILGIAVV
-313 AGFQFYLFDS
+313 AGIQFYLFDS

-336 SARIAPAI
+336 STRIAPAI
-344 IRLQQNIIAV
+344 IRLQQNVIAV
-354 KSSLSAAKPTFELID
+354 KSSLSAAKPTFELIE
-369 ELNGVKELDNIET
+369 ELSSVKELEKTET
-382 IINTNHADF
+382 LITTNHKDF
-391 SPRVKLSN
+391 SPRVNLKN
-399 LKFTYS
+399 LKFTYA
-405 DGVENTIEDIS
+405 DAIDDTIQDIS
-416 LDITEG
+416 LEISEG

-432 GGKSTLI
+432 GGKSTLV
-439 DLILGLLAP
+439 DLVLGLLAP
-448 SSGSITISSLT
+448 SSGSITISSLS

-465 KWPGAIGYVPQD
+465 KWPGSIGYVPQD

-487 NICLGFNPDSVSD
+487 NICLGFNPELVPD
-500 DLVWQALKLA
+500 DLVWQALELA
-510 DLSDFVKDLEGQL
+510 DLSGFVKGLEGQL
-523 SYKISDAGKNL
+523 SYRISDAGKNL

-572 SGSILKLSGECTVIF
+572 SESILKLTGECTVIF

-594 VRGADMIYYI
+594 VRSADMIYYI
-604 DKGKIINQGTF
+604 DKGRIVNQGTF
-615 DELRAMN
+615 EELRKRN
-622 PAFNN
+622 TDFNN

>member
-1 MRTNHKLTAK
+1 MVSANPSLLKFNEIKK
-11 ISPLIVGYSSSMA
+11 I
-24 SASTSVF
+24 
-31 KFTEV
+31 
-36 KKVLLLLEKKDRLK
+36 LLLLDKKDRFK
-50 LLLALAIN
+50 LFLVLIIN

-84 GLAAGDQVSKFLELL
+84 GLAAGDQVTSFLGLL
-99 NLDGLPQRDLLIL
+99 NLDGLPQRNLLIL
-112 LGGTAIFFFIIKTIL
+112 LGGTAIFFFILKTIL
-127 SVYFFRRIL
+127 SVYFLRRTL
-136 RYMSIKNA
+136 RYMSIRNA

-150 VAKMFNRPVEKMLSK
+150 VSKMLNRPVEKIFSK
-165 SIQHQIYNV
+165 PIQHQIYNV
-174 TGGVERLIGGAVTS
+174 TGGVERLVGGAVTS

-201 ILVGLLLVDPIT
+201 ILVGLMLVDPIT
-213 SIGTFFVFTAIAFL
+213 SVGTFFVFTGIAFL
-227 LYFLLHKRIVTL
+227 LYFLLHKRVAIL
-239 NRKSTYQIIYL
+239 NTKSAYQSIYFN
-250 SQKISE
+250 QKVSE

-275 EIRKIKM
+275 EIRKTKM

-302 EIAVILGVAVV
+302 EISVILGIAVI
-313 AGFQFYLFDS
+313 AGIQFYLFDS
-323 NRAIAVISVFLAA
+323 NRAIAVLSVFLAA
-336 SARIAPAI
+336 STRIAPAI
-344 IRLQQNIIAV
+344 IRLQQNVIAV

-369 ELNGVKELDNIET
+369 ELNGVEELERIVT
-382 IINTNHADF
+382 VISTNHTDF

-405 DGVENTIEDIS
+405 DATENTIQDIS
-416 LDITEG
+416 LEIGEG

-448 SSGSITISSLT
+448 SSGSISISGLT

-465 KWPGAIGYVPQD
+465 KWPGSIGYVPQD

-487 NICLGFNPDSVSD
+487 NICLGFNPESVSD
-500 DLVWQALKLA
+500 DLVWQALQLA
-510 DLSDFVKDLEGQL
+510 DLSDFVKGLEGGL
-523 SYKISDAGKNL
+523 SYRISDAGKNL

-572 SGSILKLSGECTVIF
+572 SESILKLTGECTVIF

-594 VRGADMIYYI
+594 VRSADMIYYI
-604 DKGKIINQGTF
+604 DKGKIISQGTF
-615 DELRAMN
+615 EELRSINAN
-622 PAFNN
+622 FDN

>member
-1 MRTNHKLTAK
+1 MVSVNL
-11 ISPLIVGYSSSMA
+11 
-24 SASTSVF
+24 SVF
-31 KFTEV
+31 KFAEI
-36 KKVLLLLEKKDRLK
+36 KRVLLLLEKKDRLK
-50 LLLALAIN
+50 LLLVLAIN

-84 GLAAGDQVSKFLELL
+84 GLTAGDQVSRFLEIL
-99 NLDGLPQRDLLIL
+99 NLDGLPQRNLLIL
-112 LGGTAIFFFIIKTIL
+112 LGSTAISFFILKTIL
-127 SVYFFRRIL
+127 SVFFLRKTL
-136 RYMSIKNA
+136 RYMSIRNA

-150 VAKMFNRPVEKMLSK
+150 VSKMLNRPVEKIFSK

-174 TGGVERLIGGAVTS
+174 TDGVENLVTGVVTG
-188 LVVIASDLVLLLV
+188 LVVIVSDLVLLLV
-201 ILVGLLLVDPIT
+201 ILSGLMLVDPIT
-213 SIGTFFVFTAIAFL
+213 SVGTFFMFTGIAFL
-227 LYFLLHKRIVTL
+227 LYFLLHKRVVVL
-239 NRKSTYQIIYL
+239 NTKSAYQSIYFN
-250 SQKISE
+250 QKVSE

-275 EIRKIKM
+275 EIRKTKM
-282 QLAGYD
+282 QLAGYS

-302 EIAVILGVAVV
+302 EISVILGIAII
-313 AGFQFYLFDS
+313 AGIQFYLFDS

-336 SARIAPAI
+336 STRIAPAI
-344 IRLQQNIIAV
+344 VRVQQNLIGV
-354 KSSLSAAKPTFELID
+354 KSSLSAAKPTFDLID
-369 ELNGVKELDNIET
+369 ELNGVKELDKTET
-382 IINTNHADF
+382 LITTNHKDF
-391 SPRVKLSN
+391 SPRLNLKD
-399 LKFTYS
+399 LKFTYT
-405 DGVENTIEDIS
+405 DAMNDTIQNIS
-416 LDITEG
+416 LDIAEG
-422 KFIAFVGPSG
+422 RFIAFVGPSG

-448 SSGSITISSLT
+448 SSGTIRISGLT

-465 KWPGAIGYVPQD
+465 KWPGSIGYVPQD

-487 NICLGFNPDSVSD
+487 NICLGFNPESVSD
-500 DLVWQALKLA
+500 DLVWQALQLA
-510 DLSDFVKDLEGQL
+510 DLSDFVKGLEGQL
-523 SYKISDAGKNL
+523 TYKISDAGKNL

-572 SGSILKLSGECTVIF
+572 SESIMKLTGECTVIF

-594 VRGADMIYYI
+594 VRSADMIYYL

-615 DELRAMN
+615 EELRKLNAD
-622 PAFNN
+622 FNN

>member
-1 MRTNHKLTAK
+1 MV
-11 ISPLIVGYSSSMA
+11 SP
-24 SASTSVF
+24 STSLF
-31 KFTEV
+31 KFTEI
-36 KKVLLLLEKKDRLK
+36 KKVLLLLEKKDRFK
-50 LLLALAIN
+50 LFLVLIIN
-58 TFLAFLDLFG
+58 SLLAFLDLIG

-84 GLAAGDQVSKFLELL
+84 GLAAGDQVTRFLELL
-99 NLDGLPQRDLLIL
+99 NLDGLPQQSLLIL
-112 LGGTAIFFFIIKTIL
+112 LGGSAIFFFILKTIL
-127 SVYFFRRIL
+127 SVYFLRRTL
-136 RYMSIKNA
+136 RYMSIRNA

-150 VAKMFNRPVEKMLSK
+150 VSKMLNRPVEKIFSK
-165 SIQHQIYNV
+165 PIQHQIYNV

-188 LVVIASDLVLLLV
+188 LLIIASDLVLLLV
-201 ILVGLLLVDPIT
+201 ILVGLMLVDPIT
-213 SIGTFFVFTAIAFL
+213 SIGTFFVFTGIAFL
-227 LYFLLHKRIVTL
+227 LYFLLHKRVAILAT
-239 NRKSTYQIIYL
+239 KSAYQSIYFD
-250 SQKISE
+250 QKVSE

-275 EIRKIKM
+275 EIRKTKM

-302 EIAVILGVAVV
+302 EISVILGISVI
-313 AGFQFYLFDS
+313 AGIQFYLFDS

-336 SARIAPAI
+336 STRIAPAI
-344 IRLQQNIIAV
+344 IRLQQNVIAV

-369 ELNGVKELDNIET
+369 ELNGVKELGRTET
-382 IINTNHADF
+382 VITTNHADF

-399 LKFTYS
+399 LKFIYS
-405 DGVENTIEDIS
+405 DATDETIQDIS
-416 LDITEG
+416 LEIAEG

-448 SSGSITISSLT
+448 SFGSITISGLK

-465 KWPGAIGYVPQD
+465 KWPGSIGYVPQD

-487 NICLGFNPDSVSD
+487 NICLGFNPDSVPD
-500 DLVWQALKLA
+500 DLVWQALQLA
-510 DLSDFVKDLEGQL
+510 DLSEFVKGLEGQL
-523 SYKISDAGKNL
+523 SYRISDAGKNL

-572 SGSILKLSGECTVIF
+572 SESILKLTGECTVIF

-594 VRGADMIYYI
+594 VRSADMIYYI
-604 DKGKIINQGTF
+604 DKGKIVSQGSF
-615 DELRAMN
+615 EELRKLNAD
-622 PAFNN
+622 FNN

>member
-1 MRTNHKLTAK
+1 MVSFN
-11 ISPLIVGYSSSMA
+11 PSS
-24 SASTSVF
+24 F
-31 KFTEV
+31 KFAEI
-36 KKVLLLLEKKDRLK
+36 KKVLLLLEKNDRLK
-50 LLLALAIN
+50 LFLVLIIN

-84 GLAAGDQVSKFLELL
+84 GLAAGDQVTRFLELL
-99 NLDGLPQRDLLIL
+99 NLNGLPQQSLLIL
-112 LGGTAIFFFIIKTIL
+112 LGGSAIFFFILKTIL
-127 SVYFFRRIL
+127 SVYFLRKTL
-136 RYMSIKNA
+136 RYMSIRNA

-150 VAKMFNRPVEKMLSK
+150 VSKMLNRPVEKIFSK
-165 SIQHQIYNV
+165 PIQHQIYNV
-174 TGGVERLIGGAVTS
+174 TSGVERLVGGAVTS

-201 ILVGLLLVDPIT
+201 ILIGLMLVDPIT
-213 SIGTFFVFTAIAFL
+213 SIGTFFVFTGIAFL
-227 LYFLLHKRIVTL
+227 LYFLLHKRVAIL
-239 NRKSTYQIIYL
+239 NTKSAYQSIYFN
-250 SQKISE
+250 QKVSE

-275 EIRKIKM
+275 EIRKTKM

-302 EIAVILGVAVV
+302 EISVILGIALIS
-313 AGFQFYLFDS
+313 GIQFYLFDS
-323 NRAIAVISVFLAA
+323 NRAIAVISVFIAA
-336 SARIAPAI
+336 STRIAPAI
-344 IRLQQNIIAV
+344 IRLQQNVIAV

-369 ELNGVKELDNIET
+369 ELNGIKELEKTET
-382 IINTNHADF
+382 LITTNHTDF
-391 SPRVKLSN
+391 SPKVKLNN

-405 DGVENTIEDIS
+405 GATDDTIQDIS
-416 LDITEG
+416 LDISEG
-422 KFIAFVGPSG
+422 KFIALVGPSG

-448 SSGSITISSLT
+448 SSGSVTISGLT

-465 KWPGAIGYVPQD
+465 KWPGSIGYVPQD

-487 NICLGFNPDSVSD
+487 NICLGFNPDLVPD
-500 DLVWQALKLA
+500 DLVWQALDLA
-510 DLSDFVKDLEGQL
+510 DLSDFVKGLDGQL
-523 SYKISDAGKNL
+523 SYRISDAGKNL

-539 QRLGIARALL
+539 QRLGIARAIL

-572 SGSILKLSGECTVIF
+572 SESILKLTGECTVIF

-594 VRGADMIYYI
+594 VRSADMIYYI
-604 DKGKIINQGTF
+604 DKGRIVNQGTF
-615 DELRAMN
+615 EELRSIN
-622 PAFNN
+622 SDFNN